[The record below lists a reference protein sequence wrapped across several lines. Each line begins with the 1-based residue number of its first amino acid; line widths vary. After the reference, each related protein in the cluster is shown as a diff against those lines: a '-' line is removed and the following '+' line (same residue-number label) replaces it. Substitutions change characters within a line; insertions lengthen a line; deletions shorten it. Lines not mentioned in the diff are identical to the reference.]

1 MTSPQLYLI
10 ILLLSLITGFV
21 PWVLMQVYFKY
32 EIILGKISV
41 IGFISTGITIL
52 VGIFYLINWINNIF

>member
-10 ILLLSLITGFV
+10 ILLISLITAFV
-21 PWVLMQVYFKY
+21 PWILMQMYFKY
-32 EIILGKISV
+32 EIIFGRIS
-41 IGFISTGITIL
+41 IFGFISTGITIL

>member
-1 MTSPQLYLI
+1 MTSSQLYLI

-32 EIILGKISV
+32 EIILEKIST